1 MSLPPEE
8 PGLRERKRLATR
20 RAIELAVLT
29 QARERGIENVTVEDI
44 SRVAGVSPR
53 TFFNYFPSKD
63 AALVGDTPTLG
74 PDSDADV
81 EAFVHAGPEGDIL
94 AQLAVVLTASLRR
107 AEADREIHQLR
118 REVLNDNAYLFGLRM
133 TTLRDFESRL
143 QGIVARRFTTDHPEL
158 ASCSRWSPWP
168 PCATPGGAG
177 PTPAGPSRY
186 PSGWP
191 PPSRSCTTS
200 PVRPSKLGCCV
211 TEDLFAGKSA
221 VTPP

>member
-1 MSLPPEE
+1 MSLPSEE

-81 EAFVHAGPEGDIL
+81 EAFVHGGPEGDIL

-107 AEADREIHQLR
+107 AEEDLEIHRLR

-158 ASCSRWSPWP
+158 TTDPVALDQRALLFTLVAVAAMRHAWRCWADS
-168 PCATPGGAG
+168 GGAEPLSERLAASFAQLYNITR
-177 PTPAGPSRY
+177 PT
-186 PSGWP
+186 
-191 PPSRSCTTS
+191 
-200 PVRPSKLGCCV
+200 
-211 TEDLFAGKSA
+211 E
-221 VTPP
+221 